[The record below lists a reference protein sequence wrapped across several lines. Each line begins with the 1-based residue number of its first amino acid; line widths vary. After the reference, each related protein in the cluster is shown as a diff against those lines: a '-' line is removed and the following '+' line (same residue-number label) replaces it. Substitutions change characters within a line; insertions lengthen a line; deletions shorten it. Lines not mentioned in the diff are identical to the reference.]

1 MKRLGFM
8 NGAGLSAA
16 CASLALVGGCKAA
29 VDNVAPAPS
38 ASQVSAP
45 NTSGAA
51 SAPKAKPWFVGGF
64 SGQYDAK
71 LAPVEVKTGALHE
84 WSIDD
89 GKTASGAGKLSLT
102 IDDNGVVD
110 GSSEGALG
118 PSHASGKV
126 EDDTLRVAFLPD
138 DPTSLRGVLVA
149 QREGD
154 GFKGTMQASSSD
166 SLKVRSAAV
175 ELKKQPN

>member
-1 MKRLGFM
+1 MKRLGFL
-8 NGAGLSAA
+8 NSAGLSAA
-16 CASLALVGGCKAA
+16 CASLALASGCKAA
-29 VDNVAPAPS
+29 ASVAGPAPS
-38 ASQVSAP
+38 ASQVAAP
-45 NTSGAA
+45 STSVVAPAA
-51 SAPKAKPWFVGGF
+51 KAKPWFAGGF
-64 SGQYDAK
+64 SGQYEAK
-71 LAPVEVKTGALHE
+71 LAPVEVKTGALRE
-84 WSIDD
+84 WSTDD
-89 GKTASGAGKLSLT
+89 GKAASGAGKVTLT

-126 EDDTLRVAFLPD
+126 EDDTLRVAFVPD

-149 QREGD
+149 TREGD